1 MPQPVMIAPTTR
13 ASAARRG
20 ISAPTDAL
28 VWWGA
33 MLSAAIV
40 LLAPLFA
47 VDIPPLLDYP
57 NHLARLFV
65 LANLPRDPVLSRM
78 FVANWQ
84 IIPNLAID
92 LLFTPLMHIMPVNTV
107 GRVMLAFILLL
118 NLAAVAAYHRAVFG
132 SRSVWTAASAL
143 TGINGIF
150 LLGFLNYEIAQGLA
164 LLAAAAWIALRRER
178 PVAAALFGV
187 AVAVALFFCHLMGV
201 AIFLLLIGSA
211 EAALLWP
218 RLRGPGLR
226 SAMLTAAGMLLPPVA
241 ATLPLYALSA
251 FSKAGGGTVWMGGTS
266 KVVFALTPFLL
277 NYVFWLDVLTAA
289 VVAGF
294 LAGCLLT
301 RHGRVAPMAA
311 AAIAVLAVAYPLVP
325 SFFKGTG
332 LADTR
337 IPVIIGLLIFAG
349 IRPERLGR
357 RAESLAMCGFALLLL
372 VRISLVAFVWHA
384 HGAEV
389 ADIRRAIAPVAPGE
403 KVAVISVP
411 DEDHPKPDSL
421 DTTEFPSH
429 WRAVGRRHLGRDYD
443 LHIASLLITE
453 RRAFWPR
460 LFVDPVQ
467 QPLVMRP
474 EYRQL
479 KDRHLPDYADLVAM
493 QRENH
498 PNPADGAGQPFCGF
512 DHVLL
517 LEGGAIPDP
526 ENLAPGWLRLE
537 VGTEAAGLYRV
548 LGCKAE

>member
-1 MPQPVMIAPTTR
+1 MTAHTVQATATL
-13 ASAARRG
+13 RR
-20 ISAPTDAL
+20 ISAPSGAL

-33 MLSAAIV
+33 MLAVAMA

-47 VDIPPLLDYP
+47 VEIPPLLDYP

-65 LANLPRDPVLSRM
+65 LANLPQDPVLSRM
-78 FVANWQ
+78 FMANWQ

-92 LLFTPLMHIMPVNTV
+92 VLFTPLIHVMQANTV
-107 GRVMLAFILLL
+107 GRVMLGFILLL
-118 NLAAVAAYHRAVFG
+118 NLAGVAAYHRVVFG
-132 SRSVWTAASAL
+132 SLSLWTAASAL
-143 TGINGIF
+143 VGFNGIF

-164 LLAAAAWIALRRER
+164 LVAAAAWIALHEER
-178 PVAAALFGV
+178 PVAAALLGV
-187 AVAVALFFCHLMGV
+187 AAVVVLFFCHLMGV
-201 AIFLLLIGSA
+201 LIFLLLIGSA
-211 EAALLWP
+211 EAAFLWP
-218 RLRGPGLR
+218 RIRRPELPAVILRPV
-226 SAMLTAAGMLLPPVA
+226 AMLLPPIG
-241 ATLPLYALSA
+241 ATLLLYALSA
-251 FSKAGGGTVWMGGTS
+251 LSQHGGNTTWMAWKSKLVFSLM
-266 KVVFALTPFLL
+266 PFML
-277 NYVFWLDVLTAA
+277 NYVFWLDVLTSGI
-289 VVAGF
+289 VAGF

-301 RHGRVAPMAA
+301 GHGRVAPKAVV
-311 AAIAVLAVAYPLVP
+311 AIAVLAVAYPLVP

-349 IRPERLGR
+349 IRPERLSR
-357 RAESLAMCGFALLLL
+357 HAESLAMCGFALLLL

-479 KDRHLPDYADLVAM
+479 KDRQLPDYADLVAM

-537 VGTEAAGLYRV
+537 IGTAAAGLYRV
-548 LGCKAE
+548 IGCPPE